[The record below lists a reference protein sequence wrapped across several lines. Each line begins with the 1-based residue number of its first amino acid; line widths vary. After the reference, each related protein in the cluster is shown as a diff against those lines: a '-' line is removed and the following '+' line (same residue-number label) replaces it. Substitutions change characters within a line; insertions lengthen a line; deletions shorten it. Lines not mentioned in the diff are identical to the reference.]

1 MLGVTSYGTAS
12 DAFADCSYTI
22 AGKTGTAEF
31 NDNMDSHSWFVGFAP
46 AETPEIVVSV
56 VLEGGYSGVS
66 SAQYIA
72 KAVFDAYFQ

>member
-1 MLGVTSYGTAS
+1 MLLVRLARHNTILVIMYKLLSTGVVLA
-12 DAFADCSYTI
+12 
-22 AGKTGTAEF
+22 
-31 NDNMDSHSWFVGFAP
+31 V
-46 AETPEIVVSV
+46 EIVVSV

>member
-1 MLGVTSYGTAS
+1 MCIRNRS
-12 DAFADCSYTI
+12 FCSFTVHCCNCVN
-22 AGKTGTAEF
+22 GL
-31 NDNMDSHSWFVGFAP
+31 SWFVGFAP

-56 VLEGGYSGVS
+56 VLEGGYSGIS